1 MFITSQTPQQKLNG
15 RGVVGRETQLSS
27 YLLELHGDVLML
39 FCASTSLFKTLS
51 VYKIYIMYIN

>member
-1 MFITSQTPQQKLNG
+1 MGRDTTPP
-15 RGVVGRETQLSS
+15 R
-27 YLLELHGDVLML
+27 YPLELHGDVLML